1 MTLIVILAIYVWFM
15 IVTLITAPIPSLLGV
30 LLTSTGLIY
39 YYRAAISELVPRL
52 TAARTLRLAVR

>member
-1 MTLIVILAIYVWFM
+1 MTLIVVLAIYVWFM

-39 YYRAAISELVPRL
+39 YYRAAIASWFRGSPPS
-52 TAARTLRLAVR
+52 ARSD